1 MMTLRVNLIKCLVVF
16 FWMFWA
22 VAGAESAFQE
32 GTHYQKFPAPI
43 PATAAEDKIE
53 VVEVF
58 WYGCPH
64 CFSLEPVIDEW
75 LAGKPEN
82 VEFVRIPA
90 VFGRNWEIHARTF
103 YAAEVL
109 GVEDKIHKPLMEAIH
124 AQKRPLNTEQ
134 QLAVFFAEQ
143 GVDKDAF
150 LKALRSFDVETRLQR
165 SQQLVRRYRITGVP
179 AVVIKGEFWTN
190 ATMAGSHEKIFEVV
204 DHLVVQES
212 KTSG

>member
-1 MMTLRVNLIKCLVVF
+1 MTLRVNAIKSLVIF
-16 FWMFWA
+16 FWIFWA
-22 VAGAESAFQE
+22 VAGAEPAFQE

-43 PATAAEDKIE
+43 PVTAAEDKVE
-53 VVEVF
+53 VVELF

-64 CFSLEPVIDEW
+64 CYSLEPVIDEW
-75 LAGKPEN
+75 LTGKPDN

-103 YAAEVL
+103 YAAEAL
-109 GVEDKIHKPLMEAIH
+109 GVEGKIHQPLMDAIH
-124 AQKRPLNTEQ
+124 AQKRPLDTEQ
-134 QLAVFFAEQ
+134 QLAEFFAEQ

-179 AVVIKGEFWTN
+179 AVVINGAFWTN
-190 ATMAGSHEKIFEVV
+190 ASMAGSHEKIFEVV
-204 DHLVVQES
+204 DYLVAQES